1 MLLGYVSDEM
11 FVAIADAQVEFR
23 SADKS
28 QVFLFRSTP
37 SGAIHGEIPPGE
49 YDVAISHPAHGSKLS
64 KYTNDVK
71 AKPKQFR
78 LMSKKLTGYIWPKWS
93 RSGEKA
99 EIRFSSHE
107 VTEVSL
113 WRLGWEVEHVRELG
127 RFEPFAP
134 LGDSQTLP
142 DGDIAQSGVGWNHER
157 FPFGPNLDARTL
169 IAPEISGLYYIQL
182 KGRSGET
189 FTFPWIVAP
198 HAPKAEIALLTSN
211 ICWNA
216 YNDWG
221 GRSNYV
227 AADKLPDA
235 PTISVTQESP
245 WFRPTGAVWWVN
257 NTFEPLSFD
266 RPEPINNIDLTES
279 ITDPIKKI
287 GSEHLVAGEWR
298 LLGWME
304 REGLAHDL
312 YSENQ
317 LHDGTLNLDD
327 YSVVVLSTHPEYWT
341 ITMYEKLKAWV
352 NQGGKLLYLGGN
364 GINCSVELHDYAMTV
379 YDMDLSDWLPH
390 RAYTGEGALIPS
402 RFGLRHETESTLL
415 GVVMSFAGMGTGA
428 PYEVLEPEHPIFAG
442 TSLKKGEH
450 FGFETLAV
458 RCPGGASGHE
468 TDKIDA
474 SSPANIQ
481 LLARGI
487 NGPGAGADLV
497 TYTTPT
503 GGLVISVGSINW
515 GAGLPIDDTLSTIT
529 RNMFALALGTG
540 TLSK

>member
-11 FVAIADAQVEFR
+11 YVAISDVQVEFR
-23 SADKS
+23 SADK
-28 QVFLFRSTP
+28 QNRTEAFLFRSAP
-37 SGAIHGEIPPGE
+37 SGAIYGEIPIGE
-49 YDVAISHPAHGSKLS
+49 YDVAISHPGYGSKISRYTRELQS
-64 KYTNDVK
+64 KPV
-71 AKPKQFR
+71 QFR

-93 RSGEKA
+93 QSGAKA

-107 VTEVSL
+107 VVDISL
-113 WRLGWEVEHVRELG
+113 WRLGWDVEHVREIG

-142 DGDIAQSGVGWNHER
+142 DGDISQSGVGWNHDR
-157 FPFGPNLDARTL
+157 FPFGPDLDARTL
-169 IAPEISGLYYIQL
+169 IAPEESGLYYIQL
-182 KGRSGET
+182 KGLSGET

-198 HAPKAEIALLTSN
+198 RAPRAKIAVLASN

-227 AADKLPDA
+227 AADKLPDS

-257 NTFEPLSFD
+257 YSFEPLSFD
-266 RPEPINNIDLTES
+266 RPEPINSLDLSES

-304 REGLAHDL
+304 REGFDYDFYA
-312 YSENQ
+312 ENQ
-317 LHDGTLNLDD
+317 FDDGTLNLAD
-327 YSVVVLSTHPEYWT
+327 YSVLVLSTHPEYWT
-341 ITMYEKLKAWV
+341 INMYEKLKRWV
-352 NQGGKLLYLGGN
+352 NNGGRLLYLGGN
-364 GINCSVELHDYAMTV
+364 GINCSVDLHGDAMTV
-379 YDMDLSDWLPH
+379 YDMDLSEWLPH
-390 RAYTGEGALIPS
+390 RAYTGTGALIPS
-402 RFGLRHETESTLL
+402 RFGLRHEVESNLL

-428 PYEVLEPEHPIFAG
+428 PYEVIDPNHPIFAG
-442 TSLKKGEH
+442 AGLHKGDL
-450 FGFETLAV
+450 FGFETLAI

-468 TDKIDA
+468 TDKMDS
-474 SSPANIQ
+474 SSPADTV
-481 LLARGI
+481 LLARGT
-487 NGPGAGADLV
+487 NGPGAGAELV
-497 TYTTPT
+497 TYTTPS

-515 GAGLPIDDTLSTIT
+515 GAGLPIDSTLSQIT
-529 RNMFALALGTG
+529 RNMFLLALG
-540 TLSK
+540 S